1 MKARSDDR
9 IQRLRRATRSIP
21 REIVRRL
28 LGGPS
33 AGPGAPP
40 EPADRTARRTLRK
53 ARAALRDGD
62 PRQALELADEVL
74 REYPD
79 EPAAYLVRYMSLSRL
94 GALTDSLAAL
104 ERLRMLDAWTPEL
117 AWAEALV
124 AGRLAETTPGWLPR
138 LAGPPA
144 TLEPADPALIL
155 HLLKSSAPE
164 SQSGY
169 TLRSQY
175 SLLSQRAAGL
185 NPVAVTS
192 LGFPRRTM
200 TADPSHEIPA
210 VELVDG
216 IEHYRLDAGPDY
228 PYDGPADRVLVDTVA
243 LLEPLVRRL
252 RPAVLQAHSGYRGYE
267 NALVAL
273 ALGEHFGIPV
283 VYEVRG
289 FLEAIWSV
297 DAGTSEADGLVSEQ
311 SERRSATEV
320 RCMLA
325 ADAVVTIAETMR
337 DEIAGRGVPAGR
349 VHVIPNGVDVEAFTP
364 SPPDPELRERYH
376 LPIGRPMIG
385 YISTLDHP
393 REGVEVMIGAT
404 AALRRRGRL
413 VSCLVVGEGRRR
425 KALEELADRQGVS
438 DLVVFTGQVPHRE
451 IAAHYALLDVFVVP
465 RRDDRAARFVTPLK
479 PFEAMAMARP
489 LIVSEL
495 PALMELIADPIEP
508 RGLAFPIDDP
518 DGLATAIERLI
529 DDPALARRLG
539 EAGRTWVAA
548 ERTWA
553 ANGPRYR
560 AVYDEVLERFSNVAA
575 G

>member
-1 MKARSDDR
+1 MKDRSDDPLL
-9 IQRLRRATRSIP
+9 RLRRATRSIP
-21 REIVRRL
+21 RRIVRRL
-28 LGGPS
+28 FGGPS

-40 EPADRTARRTLRK
+40 EPADRAARRTLRE

-62 PRQALELADEVL
+62 ARRALALTDAVIGDH
-74 REYPD
+74 PD
-79 EPAAYLVRYMSLSRL
+79 EPSAHLVRYVSLGRL

-117 AWAEALV
+117 ATAEASI

-138 LAGPPA
+138 LPGPRSPLPA
-144 TLEPADPALIL
+144 ADPTVIL
-155 HLLKSSAPE
+155 HLLKSSSPE
-164 SQSGY
+164 AQSGY

-175 SLLSQRAAGL
+175 TLLSQRAAGL
-185 NPVAVTS
+185 KPVAVTS

-200 TADPSHEIPA
+200 AADVRPEIPA
-210 VELVDG
+210 IELVDG

-228 PYDGPADRVLVDTVA
+228 PYDGPVDRVLLDTVA
-243 LLEPLVRRL
+243 LLEPIVRQL
-252 RPAVLQAHSGYRGYE
+252 QPAVLQAHSGYRGYE

-297 DAGTSEADGLVSEQ
+297 DAGTAEADGLVSEQ

-320 RCMLA
+320 RSMLA

-337 DEIAGRGVPAGR
+337 DEIVGRGVPAGR
-349 VHVIPNGVDVEAFTP
+349 LHVIPNGVDVEAFVP
-364 SPPDPELRERYH
+364 APPDPALRQRYR
-376 LPIGRPMIG
+376 LPPGRPTIG

-393 REGVEVMIGAT
+393 REGVEVMIKAT
-404 AALRRRGRL
+404 AVLRRRGRL
-413 VSCLVVGEGRRR
+413 VSCLVVGQGRRR
-425 KALEELADRQGVS
+425 QGLEELADRQGVR

-479 PFEAMAMARP
+479 PFEAMAMERP
-489 LIVSEL
+489 LVVSQL
-495 PALMELIADPIEP
+495 PALLELISDPIEP
-508 RGLAFPIDDP
+508 RGLAFPVDDA
-518 DGLATAIERLI
+518 DALATAIGRLI

-539 EAGRTWVAA
+539 LAGRAWVAA

-560 AVYDEVLERFSNVAA
+560 AVYEEVIERSASVAA
-575 G
+575 D